1 MTSEF
6 FLKEINSLTPE
17 EFDEAVQVF
26 ISEHFGYE
34 SVNVNGTNDGGNDI
48 KIYKNKKEVKRCVQ
62 VTVRKDYDKKIKEDL
77 KKVDELIKKYH
88 YSSFF
93 EYYCSVT
100 ISDDKVNELKQ
111 YADDEYSI
119 ALDIYDAN
127 RLAQLG
133 KKKFRECILK
143 KYPELQYKTSARKHS
158 KQERVLFDV
167 LAMGNDTSDIKNG
180 ILYSYIVFEINKYDT
195 ISFKDLKP
203 EIEKVLPS
211 VGQNELSRAISF
223 LIKEKRIEKTEDG
236 KEYQL
241 SEEEKKC
248 IENIYIQASKD
259 ENDFNEAIGALLRKY
274 NIQDDSNVIKQI
286 IEKLC
291 AIYKKDIDDKSFD
304 AREANERFNKY
315 LESLSKDNAQE
326 IKLAI
331 EQICAENTYIQRLT
345 YSESF
350 FSLYKS
356 NELEDYIN
364 EKDNVIFLDT
374 PAFVY
379 YLCSGCSY
387 SGKPFEWENPLYK
400 AICSLS
406 NIYDNQQNIQLNV
419 MSDYVNEA
427 AGELKKAIQL
437 SWIIDKYSVLAQTTK
452 TNNTFLEFYRWSKE
466 HDLFE
471 DSIESFSD
479 FVQSFFGMNTDEI
492 NYSTFFSM
500 AYNSFVNIVKNREF
514 EVVFNSNI
522 KDFEEHVKEYAKLL
536 TNEKSKS
543 AISNDVNQVVYLL
556 NRRNSGYEAYATNL
570 YLVTWDKTL
579 YKLRDKLID
588 KFHSKYPYEYFYI
601 VQPSKLVNKLSLA
614 NFKINNTQLDSSVLA
629 YADKYFS
636 TSSKIKGLLD
646 YIAPLFNSNSEVE
659 KSNYFL
665 TKISKIEEQQLK
677 NNQEIETPKLKD
689 PAQVFADALEFM
701 LPITE
706 DEKIVGDLYVKFK
719 HLVFSKEG
727 TDKFMECVNQLL
739 TIEKPLWKQQKQ
751 DFYIHIDIP
760 TIQD

>member
-1 MTSEF
+1 MISEF
-6 FLKEINSLTPE
+6 FLKEINDLTQEP
-17 EFDEAVQVF
+17 FDEAVQVF
-26 ISEHFGYE
+26 ISERFGYE
-34 SVNVNGTNDGGNDI
+34 HVNVNGPNDGGNDI
-48 KIYKNKKEVKRCVQ
+48 KIYQNKKEVKRCIQ
-62 VTVRKDYDKKIKEDL
+62 VTVRKDIERKIEEDL
-77 KKVDELIKKYH
+77 KKVNELRKNFH

-93 EYYCSVT
+93 EFYCSVN
-100 ISDDKVNELKQ
+100 ISEGKMDELKK
-111 YADDEYSI
+111 YADEEYSI

-133 KKKFRECILK
+133 GKKFRECILK
-143 KYPELQYKTSARKHS
+143 NYPELQYKSSARKHS

-180 ILYSYIVFEINKYDT
+180 ILYSFIVFEINKYDT
-195 ISFKDLKP
+195 ISFKELKP
-203 EIEKVLPS
+203 EIEKVLPN
-211 VGQNELSRAISF
+211 VGQNELSRAISY

-236 KEYQL
+236 KKYQL
-241 SEEEKKC
+241 SDDEKKC

-259 ENDFNEAIGALLRKY
+259 ENDFYEAIGTILRKY
-274 NIQDDSNVIKQI
+274 NIPYDSNVKKQI
-286 IEKLC
+286 IDKLC
-291 AIYKKDIDDKSFD
+291 AICKKDIDDKSFD
-304 AREANERFNKY
+304 AREANEGFNAY
-315 LESLSKDNAQE
+315 LVSLSKDNAPK
-326 IKLAI
+326 IKSEI
-331 EQICAENTYIQRLT
+331 EQLCTENTYIQRLT

-364 EKDNVIFLDT
+364 EKENIIFLDT

-400 AICSLS
+400 SICSLS
-406 NIYDNQQNIQLNV
+406 NISDSQQNVKLNV

-437 SWIIDKYSVLAQTTK
+437 SWIIDKYPALARTSK
-452 TNNTFLEFYRWSKE
+452 TNNSFLEFYRWSKE
-466 HDLFE
+466 QGLFE
-471 DSIESFSD
+471 DTIESFSD
-479 FVQSFFGMNTDEI
+479 FVQNFFGMNTDEI
-492 NYSTFFSM
+492 DYNIFYSI
-500 AYNSFVNIVKNREF
+500 AYDSFLRIAENNQFGIHY
-514 EVVFNSNI
+514 SNGI
-522 KDFEEHVKEYAKLL
+522 KDFDEHAKEYVILL
-536 TNEKSKS
+536 KNDKSRS
-543 AISNDVNQVVYLL
+543 AISNDVSQVVYLL
-556 NRRNSGYEAYATNL
+556 NRKNTGYESYSTNL

-579 YKLRDKLID
+579 YKLRDKLIA

-614 NFKINNTQLDSSVLA
+614 NFKINNSQLDSSVLA

-665 TKISKIEEQQLK
+665 TKISKIEEEQLK
-677 NNQEIETPKLKD
+677 NKPEIEAPMVKD
-689 PAQVFADALEFM
+689 TVQVFADALEFM
-701 LPITE
+701 LPIAE
-706 DEKIVGDLYVKFK
+706 DEKIVDNLYQKFK
-719 HLVFSKEG
+719 QVIFSKEG

-739 TIEKPLWKQQKQ
+739 TIEKTLWEQQKQ
-751 DFYIHIDIP
+751 DFYIHIDFP
-760 TIQD
+760 TMQI